1 MLQLRIMQTFTRGG
15 NHMSFPFIAYWLLF
29 FCLFIQCVIG
39 SSIQMDTALDCQDG
53 GECLLWIN
61 PRKS

>member
-1 MLQLRIMQTFTRGG
+1 
-15 NHMSFPFIAYWLLF
+15 MSFPFIAYWLLF